1 MSISCNYSTSFS
13 RVSFRV
19 KIETPWT
26 TSSVQ
31 LYYFYGIWNP
41 PSQVLYWTGIRTLLE
56 IEEDSSRFELGG
68 CFVCFEQSFTS
79 KHPFLALQQKGQ
91 WVNAACRLWRA
102 QLNKVFMCIALSDGC
117 SRSFIEQTSI
127 SRKRLAFSFPE
138 QRWGVTAPNN
148 FHFPVQHASLG
159 FHFFKPSCLP
169 CILSVSPY
177 FRFSFQFDEN
187 YSSVLLFHISGYTLV
202 HTHMHSWSSA
212 APHTW
217 DPQAAGTSK

>member
-138 QRWGVTAPNN
+138 QRWGVTTPNN
-148 FHFPVQHASLG
+148 FHLFPCTACKFGISL
-159 FHFFKPSCLP
+159 FQAQLSAMYFICFSILQIFLP
-169 CILSVSPY
+169 VWWELLICSA
-177 FRFSFQFDEN
+177 FS
-187 YSSVLLFHISGYTLV
+187 YLWIHTCT
-202 HTHMHSWSSA
+202 HTHAFMIKCSPSYLGSTSSRNI
-212 APHTW
+212 
-217 DPQAAGTSK
+217 